1 MHFYLIKKLSFY
13 IFIIKEK
20 PLIKCIFDINI
31 KTTYI
36 NFLNKNLIEEVKFFQ
51 QNLIPYKEELK
62 ELKTD
67 HYNKEYLLKH
77 RENKFENLK
86 KIFLVIFTAYNNF
99 KSEEDSK
106 EEHVNEKIL
115 DSVESQ
121 IDSATEVS
129 DKLTILE
136 NSIL

>member
-1 MHFYLIKKLSFY
+1 MLK
-13 IFIIKEK
+13 IFFTEHGIVIDLNKEFEISNHK
-20 PLIKCIFDINI
+20 NF
-31 KTTYI
+31 

-86 KIFLVIFTAYNNF
+86 KIFL
-99 KSEEDSK
+99 
-106 EEHVNEKIL
+106 IL
-115 DSVESQ
+115 
-121 IDSATEVS
+121 
-129 DKLTILE
+129 LFLFHF
-136 NSIL
+136 LFY

>member
-1 MHFYLIKKLSFY
+1 MLKEYYQLKLIKFHY
-13 IFIIKEK
+13 
-20 PLIKCIFDINI
+20 
-31 KTTYI
+31 
-36 NFLNKNLIEEVKFFQ
+36 FLNKNLIEEVKFFQ

-86 KIFLVIFTAYNNF
+86 KIFLVICTAYNNF